1 MDMQTQDYIR
11 DYLLRSVDSLN
22 ALAADSVN
30 QDVMRQMAVVIADS
44 MRQGGKLLIAG
55 NGGSA
60 GDSQHIAGE
69 FLSRL
74 MYDRPALPAIALTVD
89 TSVIT
94 AIGNDYAFDTI
105 FERQILGLGR
115 PGDVFLGI
123 STSGSSKNI
132 LRGLAAARQQGLTTL
147 GFAGQAVSPMHDL
160 CDYIL
165 AVPSRATPIIQQMH
179 IVAAHIICAL
189 VELDHFPR
197 QAVRE
202 PECLVP

>member
-1 MDMQTQDYIR
+1 MDVQAKDYIR
-11 DYLLRSVDSLN
+11 EYLLRSVDSLN

-30 QDVMRQMAVVIADS
+30 QEIMEKMAIVIADA
-44 MRQGGKLLIAG
+44 MQRGGKLLIAG

-94 AIGNDYAFDTI
+94 AIGNDYSFETI
-105 FERQILGLGR
+105 FERQIMALGR
-115 PGDVFLGI
+115 PGDVFLAI

-132 LRGLAAARQQGLTTL
+132 LRGLEAARHQGLTTL
-147 GFAGQAVSPMHDL
+147 GFSGQAISPMHSM
-160 CDYIL
+160 CDHVL
-165 AVPSRATPIIQQMH
+165 AVPSRDTPIIQQMH

-189 VELDHFPR
+189 VERDRFPR
-197 QAVRE
+197 QPTQDR
-202 PECLVP
+202 ECLLV

>member
-1 MDMQTQDYIR
+1 MDIQAKDYIR
-11 DYLLRSVDSLN
+11 EYLLRSVDSLN
-22 ALAADSVN
+22 ALAADSVT
-30 QDVMRQMAVVIADS
+30 QEIMQQMGRVIADA
-44 MRQGGKLLIAG
+44 MERGGKLLIAG

-94 AIGNDYAFDTI
+94 AISNDYSFETV
-105 FERQILGLGR
+105 FERQIMALGK
-115 PGDVFLGI
+115 PGDVFLAI
-123 STSGSSKNI
+123 STSGTSKNI
-132 LRGLAAARQQGLTTL
+132 IRGLAAARQQGLTTL
-147 GFAGQAVSPMHDL
+147 GFSGQAVSPMHDL
-160 CDYIL
+160 CDYVL

-189 VELDHFPR
+189 VELDRFP
-197 QAVRE
+197 QKAT
-202 PECLVP
+202 